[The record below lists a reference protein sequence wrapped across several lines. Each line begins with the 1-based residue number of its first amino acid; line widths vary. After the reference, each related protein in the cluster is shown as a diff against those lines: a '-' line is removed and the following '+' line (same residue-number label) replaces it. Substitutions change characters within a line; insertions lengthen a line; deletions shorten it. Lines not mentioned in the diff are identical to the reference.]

1 MPQPGK
7 SAVVI
12 PVPAADPLL
21 DAVRER
27 HPGIV
32 RDVPAHLSVL
42 YPFLTADELDDHTVG
57 TLESIFAERAPAE
70 VGFPGCAR
78 QPGFVYLPP
87 EPPTAVRELSTTV
100 RRHWPGLLPY
110 GGAFGDPP
118 PHLTVA
124 MGIDEP
130 VAGEIERQVGP
141 YLPVRTRLEEAWLVV
156 YTDRW
161 TVRARFPFG
170 GGP

>member
-21 DAVRER
+21 DSVRQR

-42 YPFLTADELDDHTVG
+42 YPFLTAEELDAEAVG
-57 TLESIFAERAPAE
+57 TLESICAAHPPAE
-70 VGFPGCAR
+70 IGFTSCAR
-78 QPGFVYLPP
+78 EPGFVYLPP
-87 EPPTAVRELSTTV
+87 EPPAAVRELSTAV

-110 GGAFGDPP
+110 DGAFGDPP

-130 VAGEIERQVGP
+130 VAGEIEGQVGRH
-141 YLPVRTRLEEAWLVV
+141 LPVHTRLEEAWLVV
-156 YTDRW
+156 FTDHW
-161 TVRARFPFG
+161 SIRARFPFAAR
-170 GGP
+170 